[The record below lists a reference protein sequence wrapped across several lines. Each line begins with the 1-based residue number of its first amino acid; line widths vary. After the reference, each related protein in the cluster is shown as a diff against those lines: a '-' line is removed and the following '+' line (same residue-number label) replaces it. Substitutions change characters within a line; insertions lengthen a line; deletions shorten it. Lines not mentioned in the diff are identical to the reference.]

1 MSPITAGQSPLGVL
15 LLHGFSG
22 GPSTFTSL
30 EPALRPLGLPLAVP
44 RLRGHG
50 EASPQGLAGIIW
62 ADWLADATSALATL
76 RAALGAGA
84 GAENGSVIV
93 VGHSMGALL
102 ALLLAAEQPGAIDS
116 LVLVATPLQLGSP
129 LAPGRPLG
137 GLVPLLGRLLRRWPL
152 PKDYVDAA
160 LAASDPSYPWVPM
173 DALLSF
179 LELIGVARRRLP
191 EVKQPALILHSTADR
206 VVAPAAANLLAAEI
220 GSPSSRVRTAWFER
234 SGHELFRDVEQDAV
248 IDAVVAFVS
257 ERIRL
262 ASGG

>member
-1 MSPITAGQSPLGVL
+1 MNPLTAGQSPLGVL

-30 EPALRPLGLPLAVP
+30 EPALRRLGLTVAVP

-50 EASPQGLAGIIW
+50 EASPQALAGITW

-76 RAALGAGA
+76 RAELGA

-220 GSPSSRVRTAWFER
+220 GSPSSQVRTAWFER
-234 SGHELFRDVEQDAV
+234 SGHELFRDVEQAAV